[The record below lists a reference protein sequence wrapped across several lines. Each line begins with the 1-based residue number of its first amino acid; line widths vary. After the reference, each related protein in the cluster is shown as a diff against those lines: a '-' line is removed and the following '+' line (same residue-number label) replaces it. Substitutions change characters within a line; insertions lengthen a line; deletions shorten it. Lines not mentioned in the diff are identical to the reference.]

1 VRTRVGAYA
10 AGPGYTST
18 DLNGIRG
25 AQTVEQGTD
34 AIVRLACLGPEGP
47 TGTFVNRGRHAAV
60 VSNAPRVRCWLSP
73 VSERSF

>member
-1 VRTRVGAYA
+1 MLTVKWARAYPRWRVNA
-10 AGPGYTST
+10 ADPGYTST

-47 TGTFVNRGRHAAV
+47 TGRSSTGT
-60 VSNAPRVRCWLSP
+60 APSRR
-73 VSERSF
+73 ERRPSRSVLA